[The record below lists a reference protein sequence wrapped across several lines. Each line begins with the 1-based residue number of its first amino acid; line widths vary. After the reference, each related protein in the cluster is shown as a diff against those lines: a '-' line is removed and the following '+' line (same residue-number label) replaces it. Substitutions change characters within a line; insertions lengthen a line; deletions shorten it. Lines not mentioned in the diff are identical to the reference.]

1 MHVSVSLSAFSQVT
15 VDEEDRIPAPVVDGA
30 DEPTPPAHHSTVS
43 PEPTTQ
49 QNTLEDTTDDEPA
62 REGLYG
68 PMHWLDD
75 RHVSSLLAPYLCDG
89 WDTGDYARF
98 ADLSGADART
108 LSSLLPPL
116 AREDRQNNAP
126 RITDLLRA
134 ASRIDGL
141 ALDGYIIRAPRWDE
155 RVSIDTV
162 CVPENAIIAQTG
174 QPIDETA
181 FPTYQH
187 WLILADVL
195 GLDDDATPPDDMRIL
210 ARDTSTTRWWW
221 AWWD

>member
-1 MHVSVSLSAFSQVT
+1 M
-15 VDEEDRIPAPVVDGA
+15 P
-30 DEPTPPAHHSTVS
+30 
-43 PEPTTQ
+43 
-49 QNTLEDTTDDEPA
+49 
-62 REGLYG
+62 
-68 PMHWLDD
+68 WLDD
-75 RHVSSLLAPYLCDG
+75 RHVSSLLAPYICDG